1 MQRAKILTLIGS
13 ILLLSSCASL
23 PSGSP
28 ASSSSSMSSSMNV
41 STNSLQSSM
50 QPTSTGVEDPP
61 VVIEPI
67 EEVST
72 STQTGAATTVRMLDV
87 GTLLI
92 GSETATT
99 TLTAF
104 LDYNCDY
111 CHQFGTQALPA
122 LTKGYIATG
131 KMNMI
136 LMYLPLAPAG
146 INAAKAAI
154 CSIEQNTFIDFHSK
168 LIAGYPT
175 TEASMTKLAKDLKMD
190 TAKWNKCRASEF
202 ADGILK
208 THQAFAESKNVTRVP
223 SFIVGDD
230 QWVGIISV
238 SQWKERIEKALGTKQ
253 S

>member
-1 MQRAKILTLIGS
+1 MT
-13 ILLLSSCASL
+13 
-23 PSGSP
+23 
-28 ASSSSSMSSSMNV
+28 V
-41 STNSLQSSM
+41 STGSQQSSM

-61 VVIEPI
+61 IVLEPT
-67 EEVST
+67 EDVST
-72 STQTGAATTVRMLDV
+72 STQTGAATSVRMLDV

-111 CHQFGTQALPA
+111 CHQFGTQALPT
-122 LTKGYIATG
+122 LTKDYIATG
-131 KMNMI
+131 KMNMMLI
-136 LMYLPLAPAG
+136 YLPLTPASTS
-146 INAAKAAI
+146 AAKAAI
-154 CSIEQNTFIDFHSK
+154 CSIEQNTFIAFHSK

-190 TAKWNKCRASEF
+190 TAKWNKCRTSEF

-223 SFIVGDD
+223 SFIVGND
-230 QWVGIISV
+230 QWIGIISV
-238 SQWKERIEKALGTKQ
+238 TQWKARIEKALTRN
-253 S
+253 